1 MSEFDAR
8 MSAYREAVEV
18 YLNGCFTEDLPQKR
32 LFEAMRYSL
41 LAGGKRIRPVLV
53 LEFCRVCGGDWKQA
67 VPIAAAVEMVH
78 TYSLIH
84 DDLPCMDNDD
94 YRRGKLTNHKVFGE
108 STAVLAGDALLTA
121 AFETLANSCAD
132 ADVIAGTVQTLA
144 GAAGE
149 LGMVG
154 GQVLDLAAEAELPDA
169 EHIYTLQDLKTGA
182 LIRAACE
189 MGCILADRDDLRAAA
204 RAYAHGVGMA
214 FQICDDLLDIEST
227 TEQLG
232 KPTGSDAANQ
242 KSTYVSLLGLEGAR
256 AAAESYTAQAVQA
269 AAALGTSGAPLATL
283 AELLFRRKK

>member
-1 MSEFDAR
+1 MNATELFDR
-8 MSAYREAVEV
+8 YLPKIEAALVQ
-18 YLNGCFTEDLPQKR
+18 YLPADAPDKASLAQ
-32 LFEAMRYSL
+32 AMRY
-41 LAGGKRIRPVLV
+41 AVVGGGKRIRPVL
-53 LEFCRVCGGDWKQA
+53 LLAFCEAAGGDPDSA
-67 VPIAAAVEMVH
+67 LPYACALELIH
-78 TYSLIH
+78 SYSLIH

-94 YRRGKLTNHKVFGE
+94 LRRGKPSTHKAFGE
-108 STAVLAGDALLTA
+108 ATALLAGDGLLTR
-121 AFETLANSCAD
+121 AFEVLLLH
-132 ADVIAGTVQTLA
+132 GTNPR
-144 GAAGE
+144 GGDAAGC
-149 LGMVG
+149 LAAAAGYDGMVG
-154 GQVLDLAAEAELPDA
+154 GQAIDLASEQHTIPLERLERLD
-169 EHIYTLQDLKTGA
+169 DGKTVA

>member
-1 MSEFDAR
+1 MNATELFDR
-8 MSAYREAVEV
+8 YLPKIEAALVQ
-18 YLNGCFTEDLPQKR
+18 YLPADAPDNASLAQ
-32 LFEAMRYSL
+32 AMRY
-41 LAGGKRIRPVLV
+41 AVVGGGKRIRPVL
-53 LEFCRVCGGDWKQA
+53 LLAFCEAAGGDPDSA
-67 VPIAAAVEMVH
+67 LPYACALELIH
-78 TYSLIH
+78 SYSLIH

-94 YRRGKLTNHKVFGE
+94 LRRGKPSTHKAFGE
-108 STAVLAGDALLTA
+108 ATALLAGDGLLTR
-121 AFETLANSCAD
+121 AFEVMLLH
-132 ADVIAGTVQTLA
+132 GTNPR
-144 GAAGE
+144 GGDAAGC
-149 LGMVG
+149 LAAAAGYDGMVG
-154 GQVLDLAAEAELPDA
+154 GQAIDLASEQHTIPLERLERLD
-169 EHIYTLQDLKTGA
+169 DGKTVA

>member
-1 MSEFDAR
+1 MNATELFDR
-8 MSAYREAVEV
+8 YLPKIEAVLV
-18 YLNGCFTEDLPQKR
+18 QYLPADAPDKASLAQ
-32 LFEAMRYSL
+32 AMRY
-41 LAGGKRIRPVLV
+41 AVVGGGKRIRPVL
-53 LEFCRVCGGDWKQA
+53 LLAFCEAAGGDPDSA
-67 VPIAAAVEMVH
+67 LPYACALELIH
-78 TYSLIH
+78 SYSLIH

-94 YRRGKLTNHKVFGE
+94 LRRGKPSTHKAFGE
-108 STAVLAGDALLTA
+108 ATALLAGDGLLTR
-121 AFETLANSCAD
+121 AFEVMLLH
-132 ADVIAGTVQTLA
+132 GTNPR
-144 GAAGE
+144 GGDAAGC
-149 LGMVG
+149 LAAAAGYDGMVG
-154 GQVLDLAAEAELPDA
+154 GQAIDLASEQHTIPLERLERLD
-169 EHIYTLQDLKTGA
+169 DGKTVA

>member
-1 MSEFDAR
+1 MNEFDAR
-8 MSAYREAVEV
+8 MQTYREAVET
-18 YLNGCFTEDLPQKR
+18 YLDECFTEDLPQKR

-121 AFETLANSCAD
+121 AFETLANSGAD

-182 LIRAACE
+182 LIRAACCC
-189 MGCILADRDDLRAAA
+189 GVVAGHGSAAQYNAAA
-204 RAYAHGVGMA
+204 QYA
-214 FQICDDLLDIEST
+214 T
-227 TEQLG
+227 
-232 KPTGSDAANQ
+232 
-242 KSTYVSLLGLEGAR
+242 
-256 AAAESYTAQAVQA
+256 
-269 AAALGTSGAPLATL
+269 ALGICLWLVQTFNNDVV
-283 AELLFRRKK
+283 LFGIIPKCRMNCFFCK

>member
-1 MSEFDAR
+1 MNATELFDR
-8 MSAYREAVEV
+8 YLPKIEAALVQ
-18 YLNGCFTEDLPQKR
+18 YLPADAPDKASLAQ
-32 LFEAMRYSL
+32 AMRY
-41 LAGGKRIRPVLV
+41 AVVGGGKRIRPVL
-53 LEFCRVCGGDWKQA
+53 LLAFCEAAGGDPDSA
-67 VPIAAAVEMVH
+67 LPYACALELIH
-78 TYSLIH
+78 SYSLIH

-94 YRRGKLTNHKVFGE
+94 LRRGKPSTHKAFGE
-108 STAVLAGDALLTA
+108 ATALLAGDGLLTR
-121 AFETLANSCAD
+121 AFEVMLLHGTNPRGGDATGCLAA
-132 ADVIAGTVQTLA
+132 
-144 GAAGE
+144 AAGYD
-149 LGMVG
+149 GMVG
-154 GQVLDLAAEAELPDA
+154 GQAIDLASEQHTIPLERLERLD
-169 EHIYTLQDLKTGA
+169 DGKTVA

-189 MGCILADRDDLRAAA
+189 MGCILADRDDLRAVA
-204 RAYAHGVGMA
+204 RTYAHGVGMA

>member
-1 MSEFDAR
+1 MNATELFDR
-8 MSAYREAVEV
+8 YLPKIEAALVQ
-18 YLNGCFTEDLPQKR
+18 YLPADAPDKASLAQ
-32 LFEAMRYSL
+32 AMRY
-41 LAGGKRIRPVLV
+41 AVVGGGKRIRPVL
-53 LEFCRVCGGDWKQA
+53 LLAFCEAAGGDPDSA
-67 VPIAAAVEMVH
+67 LPYACALELIH
-78 TYSLIH
+78 SYSLIH

-94 YRRGKLTNHKVFGE
+94 LRRGKPSTHKAFGE
-108 STAVLAGDALLTA
+108 ATALLAGDGLLTR
-121 AFETLANSCAD
+121 AFEVMLLH
-132 ADVIAGTVQTLA
+132 GTNPR
-144 GAAGE
+144 GGDAAGC
-149 LGMVG
+149 LAAAAGYDGMVG
-154 GQVLDLAAEAELPDA
+154 GQAIDLASEQHTIPLERLERLD
-169 EHIYTLQDLKTGA
+169 DGKTVA

-269 AAALGTSGAPLATL
+269 AAALGTSGALLATL

>member
-1 MSEFDAR
+1 MNATELFDR
-8 MSAYREAVEV
+8 YLPKIEAALVQ
-18 YLNGCFTEDLPQKR
+18 YLPADAPDKASLAQ
-32 LFEAMRYSL
+32 AMRY
-41 LAGGKRIRPVLV
+41 AVVGGGKRIRPVL
-53 LEFCRVCGGDWKQA
+53 LLAFCEAAGGDPDSA
-67 VPIAAAVEMVH
+67 LPYACALELIH
-78 TYSLIH
+78 SYSLIH

-94 YRRGKLTNHKVFGE
+94 LRRGKPSTHKAFGE
-108 STAVLAGDALLTA
+108 ATALLAGDGLLTR
-121 AFETLANSCAD
+121 AFEVMLLH
-132 ADVIAGTVQTLA
+132 GTNPR
-144 GAAGE
+144 GGDAAGC
-149 LGMVG
+149 LAAAAGYDGMVG
-154 GQVLDLAAEAELPDA
+154 GQAIDLASEQHTIPLERLERLD
-169 EHIYTLQDLKTGA
+169 DGKTVA

-269 AAALGTSGAPLATL
+269 EAELGTSGAPLATL